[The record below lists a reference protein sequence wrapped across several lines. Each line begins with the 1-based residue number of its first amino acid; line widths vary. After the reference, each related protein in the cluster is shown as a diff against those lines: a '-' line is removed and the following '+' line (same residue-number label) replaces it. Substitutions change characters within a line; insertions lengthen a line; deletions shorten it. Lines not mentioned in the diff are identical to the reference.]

1 MLHQFEKSAVTF
13 RLGIIARKMQN
24 GSNDSKLYLFKI
36 FSCKLFSNHF
46 IFNRQILFDFF
57 LISFHQFLHPPTI
70 PLLAILELSK
80 FFGFFQTL
88 EGLISIS
95 RDNQKTWFRNWW
107 CVLPFSKRWVN
118 TPFKLKHVYFN

>member
-1 MLHQFEKSAVTF
+1 MYTSLKNRRPLMLLFGLA
-13 RLGIIARKMQN
+13 LLRKIYN
-24 GSNDSKLYLFKI
+24 GSYDSKLYLFKI

-46 IFNRQILFDFF
+46 IFNRQNFYFDFF
-57 LISFHQFLHPPTI
+57 IFTFHQFLHPPTI

-80 FFGFFQTL
+80 VFWVFQTL

-107 CVLPFSKRWVN
+107 CVLSF
-118 TPFKLKHVYFN
+118 FKKVGKHTI